1 MRSMAVMRLLP
12 LLLAAAP
19 SAWAHRPL
27 PPSRVGALVTV
38 GVDVEGASAPLYAAT
53 DGTGRHYVEAR
64 PGARYTLR
72 LGNQTGERLAVLMTV
87 DGLNVISG
95 ERQDVLQRGRMYVL
109 DPWETAEIQGWRT
122 SLDDVRRFTF
132 VDERA
137 SYAAR
142 SGQANARMG
151 WIELAVYRER
161 RRPVRPQR
169 PDVSTQEAPPPAA
182 APEARDGAAKAGRA
196 EGAGRHSYPGTGW
209 GEPAHDPVR
218 LVDFEPEPRP
228 AQRTTLRYE
237 YASAL
242 RALGI
247 LPWHSTGD
255 RLRQRDRGEGGFAKP
270 PRW

>member
-1 MRSMAVMRLLP
+1 MAAAPLLP
-12 LLLAAAP
+12 LLLVAAP
-19 SAWAHRPL
+19 PAWAHRPVP
-27 PPSRVGALVTV
+27 PPSRAGALVSV
-38 GVDVEGASAPLYAAT
+38 GVDVEGAAVPLHAAV
-53 DGTGRHYVEAR
+53 DGSGRHYVEAR
-64 PGARYTLR
+64 PGARYTVR
-72 LGNQTGERLAVLMTV
+72 LGNQTAERLAVLITV

-95 ERQDVLQRGRMYVL
+95 ERQAVHQRGRMYVL

-122 SLDDVRRFTF
+122 SLEDVRRFTF

-142 SGQANARMG
+142 SGQANSRMG

-161 RRPVRPQR
+161 HRPVWRRQR
-169 PDVSTQEAPPPAA
+169 PDVTTQEAPPPAA

-196 EGAGRHSYPGTGW
+196 EGAQRESYPGTGW
-209 GEPAHDPVR
+209 GDPARDPVR

-228 AQRTTLRYE
+228 AERITLRYE
-237 YASAL
+237 YAPAL

-247 LPWHSTGD
+247 LPRHHAED
-255 RLRQRDRGEGGFAKP
+255 RLRQRERGEGGFAKP